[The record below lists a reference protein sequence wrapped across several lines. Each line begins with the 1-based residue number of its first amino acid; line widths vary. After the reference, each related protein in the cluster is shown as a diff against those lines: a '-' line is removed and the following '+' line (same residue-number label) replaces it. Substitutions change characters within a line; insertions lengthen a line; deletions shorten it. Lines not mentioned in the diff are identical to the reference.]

1 METQMVRDSEKRNGD
16 RDMSSLPHT
25 TRVKHGTHMHMMQA
39 FIHIIY
45 TNMSVIHPH
54 SQSYNPTLAG
64 LQTTPV
70 THIYLVFSWGQ
81 KYTATPA

>member
-39 FIHIIY
+39 FIHII
-45 TNMSVIHPH
+45 
-54 SQSYNPTLAG
+54 
-64 LQTTPV
+64 
-70 THIYLVFSWGQ
+70 
-81 KYTATPA
+81 